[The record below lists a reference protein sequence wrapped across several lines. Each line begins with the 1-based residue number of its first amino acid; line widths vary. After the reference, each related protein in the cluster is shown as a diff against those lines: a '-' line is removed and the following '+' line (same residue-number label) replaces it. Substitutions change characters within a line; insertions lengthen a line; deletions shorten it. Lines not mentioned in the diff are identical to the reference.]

1 MAAPRFH
8 ALTVADIRKETDDA
22 VSIAFAVPEP
32 LREDYRFAAG
42 QYLTLKA
49 TIDGREIRRSYSI
62 CSAPADGEL
71 RVAIRRVDGGLFS
84 SFANDDIRAGDA
96 MDVMTPDG
104 RFTFTPDADRAGR
117 YVAFAAGSGIT
128 PVLSMIATALAAEP
142 KSEVTLVYGN
152 RSTRSALFREEL
164 EDLKNRFP
172 TRLSL
177 VHVLSREAQDV
188 PLLTGRIDADKAAE
202 IIDGL
207 VDVAATDAFWL
218 CGPQAMVDTV
228 TAALKTRGV
237 DPKAIRFELFTPAD
251 DGNTAPK
258 KVAAPGE
265 SLPVRHIAVIVDG
278 HRTDFDMVDD
288 GTAILDAALT
298 HHADLPYA
306 CKGGM
311 CCTCRAKL
319 VEGEVEMAKTYSLED
334 DEIAQGYVL
343 TCQATPKSD
352 RIVLDFDQR
361 G

>member
-1 MAAPRFH
+1 MAPRFH
-8 ALTVADIRKETDDA
+8 ALTVADIRRETDDA

-49 TIDGREIRRSYSI
+49 TIDGREVRRSYSI
-62 CSAPADGEL
+62 CSSPSDGEL
-71 RVAIRRVDGGLFS
+71 RVAVRRVDGGLFS
-84 SFANDDIRAGDA
+84 SFANDDIRPGDT
-96 MDVMTPDG
+96 MQVMTPDG
-104 RFTFTPDADRAGR
+104 RFTFSPDPDRAGH

-128 PVLSMIATALAAEP
+128 PVLSMITTALTAEP

-172 TRLSL
+172 ARLSL

-188 PLLTGRIDADKAAE
+188 PLLTGRIDAEKAAG

-207 VDVAATDAFWL
+207 VDTASTDAFWL
-218 CGPQAMVDTV
+218 CGPQAMIDTV
-228 TAALKTRGV
+228 SAALLSRGV
-237 DPKAIRFELFTPAD
+237 DRAAIRFELFTPAD
-251 DGNTAPK
+251 DGNAKPK
-258 KVAAPGE
+258 RVAAPGE
-265 SLPVRHIAVIVDG
+265 ELPLRHIAVIVDG
-278 HRTDFDMVDD
+278 HRTEFDMVDD
-288 GTAILDAALT
+288 GTAILDAALG

-319 VEGEVEMAKTYSLED
+319 VEGEVAMDKTYSLEPE
-334 DEIAQGYVL
+334 EIAAGYVL
-343 TCQATPKSD
+343 TCQATPKSG
-352 RIVLDFDQR
+352 RVVLDYDQR